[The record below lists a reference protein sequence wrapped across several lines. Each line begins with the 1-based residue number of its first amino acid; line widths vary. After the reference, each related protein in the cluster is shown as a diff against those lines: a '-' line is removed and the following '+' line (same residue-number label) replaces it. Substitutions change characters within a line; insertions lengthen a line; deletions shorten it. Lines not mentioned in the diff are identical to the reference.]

1 MLENA
6 VANIRETMVQLEIG
20 IKIVEMLLYIALAS
34 FVGSTCYLIIAV
46 KKTNM
51 TLVKNSITNP
61 LWPTIDLSFFS
72 KLQEEYKKSHRS
84 NHIISAINKISFK
97 VLLVGFV
104 SLFLMVIA
112 QEFLR
117 YS

>member
-1 MLENA
+1 
-6 VANIRETMVQLEIG
+6 MVQLEIG
-20 IKIVEMLLYIALAS
+20 IKIVEMLLYIALPS
-34 FVGSTCYLIIAV
+34 FIGSSCYLIIAV

-51 TLVKNSITNP
+51 NLVKNAMINP
-61 LWPTIDLSFFS
+61 LWPNIDLSFFS
-72 KLQEEYKKSHRS
+72 KLQEEYKKYHRS
-84 NHIISAINKISFK
+84 NHVIATINKISFY
-97 VLLVGFV
+97 VLVVGFI

>member
-1 MLENA
+1 M
-6 VANIRETMVQLEIG
+6 NIRETMVQLEIG

-34 FVGSTCYLIIAV
+34 FVGSTCYLIISV

-51 TLVKNSITNP
+51 KLVKNSITNP
-61 LWPTIDLSFFS
+61 LWPTMELSFFS
-72 KLQEEYKKSHRS
+72 KLQEEYKKTHGS
-84 NHIISAINKISFK
+84 NHILAAINKISFYI
-97 VLLVGFV
+97 LLLGFV
-104 SLFLMVIA
+104 FLFLMVIA